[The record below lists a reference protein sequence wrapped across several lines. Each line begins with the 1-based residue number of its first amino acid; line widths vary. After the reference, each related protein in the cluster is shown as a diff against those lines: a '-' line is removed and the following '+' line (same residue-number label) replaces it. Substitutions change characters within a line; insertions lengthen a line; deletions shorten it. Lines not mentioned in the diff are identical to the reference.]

1 MADIFNTIDKMKHL
15 FRTII
20 LAVAVMTIPSTVL
33 ADMTDKQIIE
43 FVQEQLASGTSRQ
56 QIVTKLMQNGVDIQ
70 RIRTLY
76 TKYQKQ
82 QSNGSLDAVDITGA
96 GQTRQDRL
104 RMANGDKKTTKANEK
119 DENGKI
125 VNRRKDGNKKVITT
139 HTYDE
144 KDEEFME
151 MDDAM
156 GFMMPD
162 SMKYF
167 DEVDDMLDR
176 EPKRKVFGRDI
187 FNKKNLTFE
196 PNMNIATPQTY
207 RLGPGDVVNIDVYG
221 ASSNS
226 LTETISPDG
235 TITVEG
241 VGPIGLSGL
250 TVSQAKS
257 KLKSTMGQRYRNS
270 SISITVGQTRTIT
283 VNVMGEVVAPGTYT
297 LSAFASVFHA
307 LYMAGGPND
316 IGTLRNIK
324 VYRNGKLLSVVD
336 VYDYIL
342 NGKLTGDI
350 RLHENDVISVG
361 TYEALVNVTGKVKR
375 PMFYEMKKSES
386 LRTLLKYA
394 GNFTGDAFKKMVKVT
409 RKAEGHYSIFDVNEF
424 DFASFHLD
432 DEDSVYVD
440 SIIQRYSNMIEVKG
454 AVFRPGKFQ
463 LGGNVN
469 SIKALITSAGGCT
482 ENAFTGRAVL
492 HRRKADRT
500 LEAISV
506 DIKGIMDGTV
516 ADMPL
521 QNEDVLFVASIK
533 DYTEEK
539 TMTIHGEVFYPGV
552 YEYAE
557 NTTIEDFILQA
568 GGLKSSASTIKV
580 DVSRR
585 IQNKNASESSLKTA
599 ETYSFSLKDGFIVD
613 GNESFK
619 LMPFDEVYVRKSPG
633 YAVQQNVSVEGEILF
648 EGTYTLANKNERL
661 SDIIKSAGGLTTT
674 AYAKGARLERR
685 MTPEEKLRMNSV
697 VQMARRQSGKD
708 SVDVS
713 KLEIGDTYYVG
724 IELDKAIAEPG
735 GDADIVLREGDRI
748 IVPEYTGTVRVEGD
762 VMYPNTIAYQK
773 GKDISYYIKQAGG
786 YSNTAKKSRTYIIN
800 MNGTVEKV
808 TRNTKPTPGC
818 EIVVPAKS
826 KNKVTTAEML
836 AIGTSTASL
845 ATMIASIANLIK

>member
-20 LAVAVMTIPSTVL
+20 LAVAIMAIPSTVL
-33 ADMTDKQIIE
+33 ADMTDKQIID
-43 FVQEQLASGTSRQ
+43 FVQEQVASGSSRQ

-76 TKYQKQ
+76 NKYQRQ
-82 QSNGSLDAVDITGA
+82 NGAESLDAVDVTGQ
-96 GQTRQDRL
+96 GLSKSDRL
-104 RMANGDKKTTKANEK
+104 RKANGEQRQAKAS

-125 VNRRKDGNKKVITT
+125 SGRLVDGTWRANKA
-139 HTYDE
+139 HTYNRTDA
-144 KDEEFME
+144 DFVE
-151 MDDAM
+151 MDDAI

-162 SMKYF
+162 SLKYV
-167 DEVDDMLDR
+167 DEYYDNDGQGKF
-176 EPKRKVFGRDI
+176 KRKVFGRDI
-187 FNKKNLTFE
+187 FNKRNLTFE
-196 PNMNIATPQTY
+196 PDMNIATPQTY

-270 SISITVGQTRTIT
+270 SISMTVGQTRTIT

-482 ENAFTGRAVL
+482 EDAFTGRAVL

-539 TMTIHGEVFYPGV
+539 TITIRGEVFYPGV

-633 YAVQQNVSVEGEILF
+633 YAVQQNVSIEGEILF

-762 VMYPNTIAYQK
+762 VMYPNTVAYQK

-786 YSNTAKKSRTYIIN
+786 YSSSAKKNRTYIIN

-808 TRNTKPTPGC
+808 TRSTKPTPGC

-845 ATMIASIANLIK
+845 ATMIATIANLIK